1 MYTKEQ
7 AFNLNKKAEEII
19 KLKYDCDCIEKEG
32 YLIKKVC
39 DFFDYVKYLELTQ
52 TQLRFL
58 YKFANVVGVP
68 QYYEMLLE
76 YKGGK
81 LKLDDI
87 HLSDLSS
94 MLYNSSLTME
104 NDKVFHRYQK
114 EVYEEFNIDEI
125 NRFFLTAPT
134 SFGKTFVVNEIIKKM
149 RYKNIV
155 LIFPT
160 LSLLVENYIKL
171 LNDEYFNEYKIH
183 TLSDDKFD
191 KNDKN
196 LFIFTPERFL
206 SMIDKTDDVNFDFVF
221 MDEIYKIDNQFIIDD
236 DTIGENERDLS
247 FRVALQLICKLS
259 KDILLAG
266 PYIEIGNNDSSS
278 IQNFFKDNN
287 FKVLSYN
294 NIEIVNKSTLKID
307 EKKEYYFEGLYFNVT
322 NKKSKNK
329 LKSLFKSLHESG
341 NSSSIIYTNAR
352 HKTEKIANWII
363 IFKDELNITL
373 EINNTEMREKFN
385 IFLNHLKSSFSE
397 NWILYKSLL
406 RGVGIHHSYIPKYIQ
421 KEVISFFNAG
431 ILDTIIST
439 TTITEGI
446 NTSAKNM
453 IVMSDKKRNKT
464 LKKFDAQNIAGRAGR
479 FMYHYKGFVFSIDNN
494 FEQILNSKSKE
505 LTNLEYDK
513 NARKSEVDIFMCG
526 DKYLTEEQ
534 KLSKQQLLEKAK
546 FIGLDLNIAKKFKTI
561 KLSDKIKLYEN
572 ILKLPTSAY
581 NKLTNVLN
589 YRSLNWNNFDYL
601 LETIHD
607 IVDNGDLKKL
617 IETKTSQNHTSL
629 TVKVHNYLI
638 DGFPGVLNYE
648 MKRKTVDSAIKETS
662 KLTFNIFKYQL
673 VKYLGI
679 MDTFL
684 KFRISKINNCNM
696 EDVQTS
702 LSRLISLLE
711 YNCTDENAKK
721 ISDYGVPFKVIKYL
735 DTQDVSLYKQFD
747 KYEQQVYKHVKDKFR
762 NQVESEK

>member
-1 MYTKEQ
+1 MYSEEQ
-7 AFNLNKKAEEII
+7 ASYLNSKAEEII
-19 KLKYDCDCIEKEG
+19 KLKYDCDTLEKEG
-32 YLIKKVC
+32 VLIKCVC
-39 DFFDYVKYLELTQ
+39 NFFDIIKNFDLSQ

-68 QYYEMLLE
+68 QYYEMLLKQKNGE
-76 YKGGK
+76 

-104 NDKVFHRYQK
+104 NDKAFHRYQK
-114 EVYEEFNIDEI
+114 EVYEKFNMDEI

-134 SFGKTFVVNEIIKKM
+134 SFGKTFIVNEIIKKM
-149 RYKNIV
+149 GYRNIV

-160 LSLLVENYIKL
+160 LSLLAENYIKL

-183 TLSDDKFD
+183 TLSDDNFD

-206 SMIDKTDDVNFDFVF
+206 SMTDKTDDVHFDFIF

-247 FRVALQLICKLS
+247 FRVALQLVCRLS

-266 PYIEIGNNDSSS
+266 PYIEIGNNNSSS

-287 FKVLSYN
+287 FRILSYN
-294 NIEIVNKSTLKID
+294 DIEIVSKSILKID
-307 EKKEYYFEGLYFNVT
+307 EKKEYCFEGLDFNVT
-322 NKKSKNK
+322 NKESKNK

-341 NSSSIIYTNAR
+341 NSSSIIYTDAR
-352 HKTEKIANWII
+352 HKTEKIANWIMR
-363 IFKDELNITL
+363 FKDELNIPL
-373 EINNTEMREKFN
+373 KFNNIEMKEKFY

-397 NWILYKSLL
+397 NWILYKALL

-453 IVMSDKKRNKT
+453 IVMSDKKGNKT

-494 FEQILNSKSKE
+494 FEQILNSESEE
-505 LTNLEYDK
+505 LKNLEYDK
-513 NARKSEVDIFMCG
+513 NARKSEVDVFMCT
-526 DKYLTEEQ
+526 DKYLTDEQ
-534 KLSKQQLLEKAK
+534 KLTKKQLLEKAK
-546 FIGLDLNIAKKFKTI
+546 SLGLDLNIAKKFKTI

-572 ILKLPTSAY
+572 ILKLPTRDY

-589 YRSLNWNNFDYL
+589 YGRFLNWDNFDFL
-601 LETIHD
+601 VETIYG
-607 IVDNGDLKKL
+607 IIENEDLKKL
-617 IETKTSQNHTSL
+617 IETKTIQNHTSL

-648 MKRKTVDSAIKETS
+648 MRRKTADSAVKETS
-662 KLTFNIFKYQL
+662 KLTFNIFKYHL

-679 MDTFL
+679 MDIL
-684 KFRISKINNCNM
+684 LRFRISKINNCNM

-735 DTQDVSLYKQFD
+735 DTQDVNLYQQFD
-747 KYEQQVYKHVKDKFR
+747 KYEQQVYMHVKDKFR
-762 NQVESEK
+762 I